1 MRVVHVTGN
10 TTIALQV
17 LAGASRGRCSSRDVL
32 GNVVHENQFLS
43 LSHVGVIRFSRWN
56 TGWQRTDLTDV
67 AMGAASPEVLG
78 ARIPTSSST
87 WDFS

>member
-1 MRVVHVTGN
+1 M
-10 TTIALQV
+10 
-17 LAGASRGRCSSRDVL
+17 
-32 GNVVHENQFLS
+32 HENQFLS

-67 AMGAASPEVLG
+67 AMGAARPEVLG